1 MVNDIAVQPAFLR
14 VQLLPIQMLLVVLT
28 NVLLIF
34 FPLPWNTAVLAS
46 TYTALMLYESR
57 VGERNLYSL
66 AVLGASLIATVF
78 TGLRL
83 WDVDLPQVL
92 LVFNVMLLLA
102 SAFEL
107 VWGSVM
113 ADEADARQGSPVLLR
128 QTAWLWGGIHASGTM
143 LIAFILIAEPPV
155 RSLIYLLP
163 LLPLTGVVLTL
174 WMHLGGRLRPMAD
187 DGFDIG
193 DYRFSRIAP
202 TADALRP
209 FYQVF
214 VREAMPSIRQGAG
227 AEADSIDAL
236 VSLKMSLDRDNW
248 PHTLFFAAYRN
259 NEIVGTI
266 SCMLKRPGNALGFEV
281 AHSRP
286 LCVRALC
293 RYGNVLEVGRL
304 SVDRDHRYGRAVL
317 QGLLRCVIEQAFRA
331 DAAFLVVQSFLS
343 VQPVY
348 RKIGFFPVDERPSH
362 QVGVGVAITPMAFNL
377 AARVVCG
384 AARADAADTISEAL
398 APYCAERYFKR
409 QAVRAL
415 FGRACAWKLSSSE
428 IVALLRPADRLAHA
442 DPEQVRA
449 L

>member
-14 VQLLPIQMLLVVLT
+14 VQLLPVQMLLVVVT

-34 FPLPWNTAVLAS
+34 FPLPWNTAMLAS
-46 TYTALMLYESR
+46 AYTALMLYESR

-66 AVLGASLIATVF
+66 AVLGASLIATVL

-83 WDVDLPQVL
+83 WNVDLPLVL
-92 LVFNVMLLLA
+92 LVYNVMLLLA
-102 SAFEL
+102 SVGEL
-107 VWGSVM
+107 AGGGAV
-113 ADEADARQGSPVLLR
+113 ADEADTRQGSPALLR
-128 QTAWLWGGIHASGTM
+128 KTVWLWGGIHASATV
-143 LIAFILIAEPPV
+143 LLVFILVAEQPV

-174 WMHLGGRLRPMAD
+174 WMHLGGRARPLAD
-187 DGFDIG
+187 NVFDTG
-193 DYRFSRIAP
+193 DYRFARIAP

-248 PHTLFFAAYRN
+248 PHTLFFAAYRG

-281 AHSRP
+281 AHSSP

-304 SVDRDHRYGRAVL
+304 SVDRDHRYGRVVL
-317 QGLLRCVIEQAFRA
+317 QGLLRCVIEQAFRG

-348 RKIGFFPVDERPSH
+348 RKIGFFPVDERPSY
-362 QVGVGVAITPMAFNL
+362 QLGIGIAITPMAFNL

-384 AARADAADTISEAL
+384 ASRTDATDTISEAL
-398 APYCAERYFKR
+398 TPYCAERYFKR

-415 FGRACAWKLSSSE
+415 FGRACAWKLSSSD
-428 IVALLRPADRLAHA
+428 IVALLRPAGRLAHTDA
-442 DPEQVRA
+442 GQVRA